1 MFLTFKLG
9 KQFYLFPN
17 LCISNFRWGNSL
29 LNMKIKEQFLFL

>member
-17 LCISNFRWGNSL
+17 LCISNFRWKLTFEYEN
-29 LNMKIKEQFLFL
+29 